1 MAGEFKGLTV
11 KFRGDDSELSAALHR
26 ISEDA
31 AKARG
36 NARDFQKA
44 LRFDP
49 GNTDAL
55 KGKIGEVSQQFT
67 NAKERVEVLE
77 QALEQM
83 DAAAD
88 PEGFR
93 KWTARL
99 EAARADAERLHM
111 QLLNL
116 QADFD
121 VQTTGL
127 GKLSTGLQD
136 AGGFMSRMGEGMA
149 GVGDSLTTHVTAPL
163 LAAATYSM
171 KAGVDIDTALTG
183 VRKTVDATEQEYD
196 ALRDAAIEYSKTN
209 AVSATDTLNAEELAG
224 QLGVAK
230 ENLESFAHV
239 ATGLDIATN
248 MNVEQASTNLARFA
262 NLTNMG
268 KLEGEEASRA
278 YEAYGNVIVGLG
290 NNLATTESEI
300 SDFSLRMASAGTQ
313 AGMSEPEI
321 MGIAGAMSSL
331 GLEAQAGGS
340 AFSKTISDISI
351 QVATGGENLEK
362 YAQVAGTTADEF
374 AKKWKD
380 DAAGAFV
387 DFINGLATGSED
399 INVVLEDLG
408 ISELRQSDAMR
419 RLAGNTELVSDAMEL
434 ANEQWDKGTAL
445 SDEVA
450 NKNDSQAAKW
460 QMVQNRIN
468 AVAAEL
474 GGPLADAALD
484 AIDAAG
490 PLIEKVEGMAR
501 AFSDMSKKEQL
512 ATIEH
517 VAMVAAAGPVL
528 STAGRVVDSIGKV
541 TTGIGK
547 GIEAAVRFRS
557 ALKSGA
563 TAGEA
568 LGTALQLNSAVALPS
583 ATAAVG
589 ALGIAVAGIGL
600 AAAAKDWMDARQR
613 ARDLDEAVSGL
624 SANTEG
630 LSAALFAGAG
640 DVDAFGTA
648 AGTAK
653 ADIDGLLESV
663 SEHNRRNA
671 ETRDSAEESIYML
684 GQYKQV
690 IDDCAGAGDVDAE
703 TTAKL
708 EWALRGLED
717 ATGEAWSAEQVLT
730 GEYEDQEGVARS
742 TKEAIDDLIESK
754 QREARANALQDM
766 YTDALKEQM
775 KAQQEVEK
783 AEKAYHDSHD
793 DWVATAT
800 QKYIEQGET
809 AQKAAEMAES
819 AWANGEYGHLADDL
833 DAAKT
838 VLEGL
843 NGEVDTYANLMGEA
857 VEQANANWGEREG
870 IIQTTEAMKEACDAA
885 GITNEGIKE
894 LAQGMQDAGV
904 STQDFAAITG
914 EQFAAMVEQSGGDLD
929 ALVGLIADYAN
940 RAPGEAQAGA
950 QGVADAVAGS
960 VADTQAAADQQRAA
974 AESAGEFDV
983 AGEAAASAAGV
994 PQGIRSQLP
1003 QVVTAAGNVNRSAAK
1018 MGDIKGMLAAGAKP
1032 VGQLASGIRGATP
1045 QVSSASGQ
1053 VASATNAMRPSGNA
1067 YGWGSNL
1074 VGNLIA
1080 GIRARISEVS
1090 AASAA
1095 VASAAKSSIGHS
1107 VPKEGPLHE
1116 GGRGEVVYGEHM
1128 VDNLVAGMRNR
1139 IPEVRRASREVAAA
1153 ASSGLSAGGWSQ
1165 KMYAGPSE
1173 TDLQT
1178 KAITSW
1184 LGSHLSASGGDVY
1197 VTLQYDA
1204 SADANEMVRD
1214 VARILHDHNAL
1225 GVT

>member
-36 NARDFQKA
+36 NARDFQRA

-230 ENLESFAHV
+230 ENLEQFAHV

-557 ALKSGA
+557 ALKGGA

-568 LGTALQLNSAVALPS
+568 LGTALKLNSAVALPS
-583 ATAAVG
+583 ATAAFG
-589 ALGIAVAGIGL
+589 ALGIAIAGIGL
-600 AAAAKDWMDARQR
+600 AAAAKDWMDARER
-613 ARDLDEAVSGL
+613 AKSLDEAVSGL

-630 LSAALFAGAG
+630 LSAALFTGAG
-640 DVDAFGTA
+640 DVGAFGAA

-684 GQYKQV
+684 GQYKAV
-690 IDDCAGAGDVDAE
+690 IDECAGAGEADAE

-742 TKEAIDDLIESK
+742 TKDAIDELIESK
-754 QREARANALQDM
+754 QREARVNALEDM
-766 YTDALKEQM
+766 YTDALKEQA
-775 KAQQEVEK
+775 KAEVELTK
-783 AEKAYHDSHD
+783 AEETYNKQHEIFMAANEDTINSLTGIKY
-793 DWVATAT
+793 T
-800 QKYIEQGET
+800 QEELET
-809 AQKAAEMAES
+809 LFAKGWGKQ
-819 AWANGEYGHLADDL
+819 YADDL
-833 DAAKT
+833 SQAQ
-838 VLEGL
+838 VVVNGL
-843 NGEVDTYANLMGEA
+843 NDEVQTYANLMGEA

-929 ALVGLIADYAN
+929 TLVGLIADYAN

-974 AESAGEFDV
+974 AESAGDFDV
-983 AGEAAASAAGV
+983 SGEAAASAAGV

-1003 QVVTAAGNVNRSAAK
+1003 QVETAAGNVNRSAAK
-1018 MGDIKGMLAAGAKP
+1018 MGDIKGMQSAGAKP
-1032 VGQLASGIRGATP
+1032 VSQLASGIRGAMP
-1045 QVSSASGQ
+1045 QVSTASGQ
-1053 VASATNAMRPSGNA
+1053 VASATNAMQPSGNA

>member
-11 KFRGDDSELSAALHR
+11 KFRGDDSDLSAALHR

-36 NARDFQKA
+36 NARDFQRA
-44 LRFDP
+44 LRVDP
-49 GNTDAL
+49 GNVDAL
-55 KGKIGEVSQQFT
+55 RGRIEAVGQQLYSA
-67 NAKERVEVLE
+67 NERVDALN
-77 QALEQM
+77 QALSE
-83 DAAAD
+83 DLD
-88 PEGFR
+88 PQTYAR
-93 KWTARL
+93 LSARL
-99 EAARADAERLHM
+99 EAAKADAE
-111 QLLNL
+111 QLKMELLDL
-116 QADFD
+116 QATYD

-149 GVGDSLTTHVTAPL
+149 SVGDSLTTHVTAPL

-230 ENLESFAHV
+230 ENLEQFAHV

-387 DFINGLATGSED
+387 DFINGLANGSED

-490 PLIEKVEGMAR
+490 PLIEKIEGMAR
-501 AFSDMSKKEQL
+501 AFTDMSREEQF
-512 ATIEH
+512 ATIQH
-517 VAMVAAAGPVL
+517 VAMVAAAGPLL
-528 STAGRVVDSIGKV
+528 STGGRIVDSIGKV

-557 ALKSGA
+557 ALKGGA
-563 TAGEA
+563 EGGEA
-568 LGTALQLNSAVALPS
+568 LGTALNLNSAVALPS
-583 ATAAVG
+583 ATAAF
-589 ALGIAVAGIGL
+589 ATLGIALAGIGL

-630 LSAALFAGAG
+630 LSAALFTGAG

-663 SEHNRRNA
+663 AEHNRRNA
-671 ETRDSAEESIYML
+671 ETRDSAAESIYML

-690 IDDCAGAGDVDAE
+690 IDECAGAGEVDAAK
-703 TTAKL
+703 TAEL
-708 EWALRGLED
+708 EWALRGLKD

-730 GEYEDQEGVARS
+730 GEYEDQEGTVKS
-742 TKEAIDDLIESK
+742 TKQAIDDLIESK
-754 QREARANALQDM
+754 QREARVNALQDM
-766 YTDALKEQM
+766 YTDAIKEQVKAEQELQKAQESYQSAYDAWAPGYVASLKEQGYT
-775 KAQQEVEK
+775 QEEADARAKEYFDNLSANGKQLASDV
-783 AEKAYHDSHD
+783 
-793 DWVATAT
+793 
-800 QKYIEQGET
+800 ET
-809 AQKAAEMAES
+809 AQAT
-819 AWANGEYGHLADDL
+819 L
-833 DAAKT
+833 T
-838 VLEGL
+838 GL
-843 NGEVDTYANLMGEA
+843 NGEVETYANLMA
-857 VEQANANWGEREG
+857 DAQEQATAHWGEREG

-974 AESAGEFDV
+974 AESAGDFDV
-983 AGEAAASAAGV
+983 AGQAASNAAGV
-994 PQGIRSQLP
+994 PQGIRSQLG
-1003 QVVTAAGNVNRSAAK
+1003 QVESAAGSVSKSAAK
-1018 MGDIKGMLAAGAKP
+1018 MGDVKGMLQAGAKP
-1032 VGQLASGIRGATP
+1032 VGQMASGIRGAVP
-1045 QVSSASGQ
+1045 QVSTASGQ
-1053 VASATNAMRPSGNA
+1053 VASATNAMQPSGNA

-1080 GIRARISEVS
+1080 GIRARISEVN

-1095 VASAAKSSIGHS
+1095 VAAAAKSAIGHS

-1204 SADANEMVRD
+1204 SADANDMVRD

>member
-11 KFRGDDSELSAALHR
+11 KFRGDDSDLSAALHR
-26 ISEDA
+26 ISEDT

-36 NARDFQKA
+36 NARDFQRA
-44 LRFDP
+44 LRVDP
-49 GNTDAL
+49 GNVDAL
-55 KGKIGEVSQQFT
+55 RGRIEAVGQQLYSA
-67 NAKERVEVLE
+67 NERVDALN
-77 QALEQM
+77 QALSE
-83 DAAAD
+83 DLD
-88 PEGFR
+88 PQTYAR
-93 KWTARL
+93 LSARL
-99 EAARADAERLHM
+99 EAAKADAE
-111 QLLNL
+111 QLKMELLDL
-116 QADFD
+116 QATYD

-149 GVGDSLTTHVTAPL
+149 SVGDSLTTHVTAPL

-230 ENLESFAHV
+230 ENLEQFAHV

-362 YAQVAGTTADEF
+362 YAKVAGTTADEF

-501 AFSDMSKKEQL
+501 AFSDMSKEEQL

-557 ALKSGA
+557 ALKGGA

-568 LGTALQLNSAVALPS
+568 LGTALNLNSAVALPS
-583 ATAAVG
+583 ATAAF
-589 ALGIAVAGIGL
+589 ATLGIALAGIGL

-648 AGTAK
+648 AGDAK

-663 SEHNRRNA
+663 AEHNRRNA
-671 ETRDSAEESIYML
+671 DTRDSAAESIYML

-690 IDDCAGAGDVDAE
+690 IDDCAGAGEVDAE

-717 ATGEAWSAEQVLT
+717 ATGEAWTAEQVLT

-783 AEKAYHDSHD
+783 AEKAYHDAHD
-793 DWVATAT
+793 DWVANAT
-800 QKYIEQGET
+800 QSYIEQGET
-809 AQKAAEMAES
+809 AQKAAELAERV
-819 AWANGEYGHLADDL
+819 WANGTRGHLADDL

-904 STQDFAAITG
+904 STQDFAEITG

-929 ALVGLIADYAN
+929 TLVGLIADYAS

-983 AGEAAASAAGV
+983 ASEAAASAAGV

-1003 QVVTAAGNVNRSAAK
+1003 QVETAAGNVNRSAAK

-1045 QVSSASGQ
+1045 QVSTASGQ
-1053 VASATNAMRPSGNA
+1053 VASATNAMQPSGNA

-1128 VDNLVAGMRNR
+1128 VDNLVTGMRNR